1 MNKPEIAAE
10 CFNNGFNCS
19 QAVFSA
25 YTEEFGI
32 EKEQALKIA
41 CAFGGGMARM
51 GDTCGVVTG
60 AMMAIGLKYGKSKAE
75 DDAARDKT
83 YSTVKDF
90 VNEFKMRNSSIVC
103 RELLGF
109 DLNNSEEMAA
119 FKEKNPGVNPCP
131 KFVKDAV
138 EILDKIFE

>member
-51 GDTCGVVTG
+51 GNTCGAVTG

-90 VNEFKMRNSSIVC
+90 VNEFKLRNSSIVC

-109 DLNNSEEMAA
+109 DLNNPEEMAA